1 MSGELSSPGFYV
13 LRYSIIGSLFMKTQ
27 GVSSFALICQL
38 QSHVEMTTFLLPCWK
53 TLGSRCLN
61 QLDADMC
68 EVDSLI
74 YIACLMMDMVSSVT
88 HLGPNHKV

>member
-1 MSGELSSPGFYV
+1 M
-13 LRYSIIGSLFMKTQ
+13 IQQIASLLMKTQ
-27 GVSSFALICQL
+27 VASSFSLVCQL
-38 QSHVEMTTFLLPCWK
+38 QSHAEMTTFLLPCWK

-88 HLGPNHKV
+88 HLGPNHKVQ